1 EYNTDLFD
9 DETIS
14 RMWQHYITL
23 LESVVNNPEQSIS
36 QLPMLTMEEKKQA
49 LLNWNNT
56 NVEYPRERCIQDLF
70 EEQVRQNPDAIA
82 LRYLEQSMTYSQL
95 NQQANQLAH
104 YLKKQGVT
112 PQTMVGLCVERS
124 MDMIIGILGIL
135 KVGGIYVPLDAS
147 YPEERLRFMIEDA
160 KISVLVTQSHMKEV
174 FPCDGMT
181 TVMVDHDWKKIS
193 QESLEN
199 PRNELTGEHIAY
211 VNYTS
216 GSTGKP
222 KGVVIPHRGVLRLVK
237 ENNYVRLTSK
247 EILLQFAPVSFDAAT
262 FEIWGS
268 LLNGAQL
275 VIYPYG
281 QASLEELG
289 QVLRQNKVSTLWL
302 TAGLFHQMVEYR
314 LEDLKGVRQIL
325 AGGDVLS
332 PVHVRKVLE
341 ELDDCLLINGY
352 GPTENTTFTCCY
364 PMSDVSQ
371 VRHTVPIGRPIAN
384 TQVYVLDQQLQPVPI
399 GIPGELYI
407 GGDGLALEYLNQP
420 ALTKEKFIPHLF
432 SDDQE
437 AQLYKTGDLVRYL
450 PDGNI
455 EFLGRTDNQVKIRG
469 FRIELGEIEVVLE
482 QYPHVQKAVVVIQ
495 ETASGDRRLIAY
507 IVMDKEHEFL
517 VKDLRN
523 YIKENLPEY
532 LIPAIFVTIESLP
545 LSPNGK
551 VNRAALP
558 APEVSGS
565 DLIEFTPPR
574 NSTEEAI
581 AEIWMQLLQVD
592 QIGIHDNFFELGG
605 HSLVATQVI
614 SRLHE
619 ALGVRL
625 SVRSIFSHSTVAEL
639 ATYIEDIHNG
649 NQDVSE
655 KIISPVVR
663 GACLPLSFAQ
673 QRLWFVDKWQSDTV
687 HLYNIP
693 IAYRIQGILDYEALN
708 FSLSEIIRRHESL
721 RTIFKEIEGQPIQV
735 INSNVKANVNLVNLS
750 AEPEYEREQLAKSIM
765 IEEAHHAFDLSQG
778 PLFRPTLI
786 KLAMEQYIL
795 MLNFHHI
802 ISDGWSNGIF
812 MKELS
817 DLYESFIAGRPS
829 PLVDLK
835 FQYADYAVEQRQ
847 WLEGERL
854 EESLAY
860 WKKQLGGKLP
870 VLQLPSDRP
879 RPAVQTFRGKTKKF
893 KIPNELLKK
902 VKVLSQE
909 ERSSLFMTL
918 LTGFKVL
925 LYRYTGQ
932 EDLLVGTPVAN
943 RNQKALENLI
953 GFFVNTLVVR
963 TDVSGDV
970 SFRDL
975 LRRVR
980 EVTLEAYAH
989 QDVPFEKLVEELQP
1003 DRDVSTSPLFQV
1015 MFTLQNAPLISTTLA
1030 GSTLESIEM
1039 AYDIA
1044 KFDLTMAVTEME
1056 DELQG
1061 VFEYNEDLFNES
1073 TISRMAESFCTLLE
1087 GIVTN
1092 PEESIKKLPIMS
1104 SEEQRKSLV
1113 DWNDTTKG
1121 YPLEKGMHQFFE
1133 DRVVQHPEAIAAVF
1147 EGESITYQE
1156 LNRRA
1161 NQLAHHLKLVGVE
1174 SQAFIGIYMER
1185 SLEMLITLLAVFK
1198 AEGVY
1203 VPLDPSYP
1211 KDRITFMLE
1220 DSQTSV
1226 ILTQRQLV
1234 SKLPNHDVKVI
1245 CADADWDQV
1254 RQCSDSNLPRCGDKD
1269 SLAYTIYTSGS
1280 TGKPKG
1286 VQITND
1292 ALINCLLATNEHIQL
1307 NEQDR
1312 FLAVATI
1319 SFDIACVELYLPLIL
1334 GACVVIAKREVSTD
1348 GECLAELINTSGATI
1363 MQATP
1368 ATWQMLI
1375 QAGWNGNL
1383 QLKVLTGGEAL
1394 PLKLAN
1400 DLIDR
1405 SAGVWNGY
1413 GPTEATIYTTI
1424 SKVTTEDSWI
1434 SIGRPIANT
1443 SIYVLDDQLQPVPV
1457 GVPGEL
1463 HIGGSGLAAG
1473 YLNRPELTA
1482 ERFIQDP
1489 FSNKPNARMYKTGDL
1504 VRYRSNGELEFI
1516 SRIDHQVKVRGF
1528 RIELGEIENVLIKD
1542 VNIKEVV
1549 VIVHEDVLGEK
1560 RLVAYVVPNEKQ
1572 SLNTKSLRSLL
1583 KGNLPDYM
1591 IPSAFIVMD
1600 KFPLTLNGKIDRQ
1613 ALPMPEKFESMRDK
1627 DFVAPRNRTEE
1638 LLADIWCTVLQVDKV
1653 GIDDNFFEMGG
1664 HSLLA
1669 TQVLWQLR

>member
-1 EYNTDLFD
+1 
-9 DETIS
+9 
-14 RMWQHYITL
+14 
-23 LESVVNNPEQSIS
+23 
-36 QLPMLTMEEKKQA
+36 
-49 LLNWNNT
+49 
-56 NVEYPRERCIQDLF
+56 
-70 EEQVRQNPDAIA
+70 
-82 LRYLEQSMTYSQL
+82 
-95 NQQANQLAH
+95 
-104 YLKKQGVT
+104 
-112 PQTMVGLCVERS
+112 
-124 MDMIIGILGIL
+124 
-135 KVGGIYVPLDAS
+135 
-147 YPEERLRFMIEDA
+147 
-160 KISVLVTQSHMKEV
+160 
-174 FPCDGMT
+174 
-181 TVMVDHDWKKIS
+181 
-193 QESLEN
+193 
-199 PRNELTGEHIAY
+199 
-211 VNYTS
+211 
-216 GSTGKP
+216 
-222 KGVVIPHRGVLRLVK
+222 
-237 ENNYVRLTSK
+237 
-247 EILLQFAPVSFDAAT
+247 
-262 FEIWGS
+262 
-268 LLNGAQL
+268 
-275 VIYPYG
+275 
-281 QASLEELG
+281 
-289 QVLRQNKVSTLWL
+289 
-302 TAGLFHQMVEYR
+302 
-314 LEDLKGVRQIL
+314 
-325 AGGDVLS
+325 
-332 PVHVRKVLE
+332 
-341 ELDDCLLINGY
+341 
-352 GPTENTTFTCCY
+352 
-364 PMSDVSQ
+364 
-371 VRHTVPIGRPIAN
+371 
-384 TQVYVLDQQLQPVPI
+384 
-399 GIPGELYI
+399 
-407 GGDGLALEYLNQP
+407 
-420 ALTKEKFIPHLF
+420 
-432 SDDQE
+432 
-437 AQLYKTGDLVRYL
+437 
-450 PDGNI
+450 
-455 EFLGRTDNQVKIRG
+455 
-469 FRIELGEIEVVLE
+469 
-482 QYPHVQKAVVVIQ
+482 
-495 ETASGDRRLIAY
+495 
-507 IVMDKEHEFL
+507 
-517 VKDLRN
+517 
-523 YIKENLPEY
+523 
-532 LIPAIFVTIESLP
+532 
-545 LSPNGK
+545 
-551 VNRAALP
+551 
-558 APEVSGS
+558 
-565 DLIEFTPPR
+565 
-574 NSTEEAI
+574 
-581 AEIWMQLLQVD
+581 
-592 QIGIHDNFFELGG
+592 
-605 HSLVATQVI
+605 
-614 SRLHE
+614 
-619 ALGVRL
+619 
-625 SVRSIFSHSTVAEL
+625 
-639 ATYIEDIHNG
+639 
-649 NQDVSE
+649 
-655 KIISPVVR
+655 
-663 GACLPLSFAQ
+663 
-673 QRLWFVDKWQSDTV
+673 
-687 HLYNIP
+687 
-693 IAYRIQGILDYEALN
+693 
-708 FSLSEIIRRHESL
+708 
-721 RTIFKEIEGQPIQV
+721 
-735 INSNVKANVNLVNLS
+735 
-750 AEPEYEREQLAKSIM
+750 
-765 IEEAHHAFDLSQG
+765 
-778 PLFRPTLI
+778 
-786 KLAMEQYIL
+786 
-795 MLNFHHI
+795 
-802 ISDGWSNGIF
+802 
-812 MKELS
+812 
-817 DLYESFIAGRPS
+817 
-829 PLVDLK
+829 
-835 FQYADYAVEQRQ
+835 
-847 WLEGERL
+847 
-854 EESLAY
+854 
-860 WKKQLGGKLP
+860 
-870 VLQLPSDRP
+870 
-879 RPAVQTFRGKTKKF
+879 
-893 KIPNELLKK
+893 
-902 VKVLSQE
+902 
-909 ERSSLFMTL
+909 
-918 LTGFKVL
+918 
-925 LYRYTGQ
+925 
-932 EDLLVGTPVAN
+932 
-943 RNQKALENLI
+943 
-953 GFFVNTLVVR
+953 
-963 TDVSGDV
+963 
-970 SFRDL
+970 
-975 LRRVR
+975 
-980 EVTLEAYAH
+980 
-989 QDVPFEKLVEELQP
+989 
-1003 DRDVSTSPLFQV
+1003 
-1015 MFTLQNAPLISTTLA
+1015 
-1030 GSTLESIEM
+1030 
-1039 AYDIA
+1039 
-1044 KFDLTMAVTEME
+1044 
-1056 DELQG
+1056 
-1061 VFEYNEDLFNES
+1061 FEYNEDLFNES

-1669 TQVLWQLR
+1669 TQVLWQLREVISVDISVRDLFTYPNIEDLALYIETVQRGGTEDLILPISRDKYLPVSSSQKRLWFLSQMELKDKHLYNIPIALLFKGKLEYSALVESLNEIIRRHENLRTTFVEQEGKLGQIITPFSKMEIPFTDLSRYPKDKRRAEAKHLINQEARYSFDFSRGPLCRVNLIKMETEEHILLINLHHIISDGWSHDIFMQELSALYTARIAGESLVLPDLPIQYVDFAAWEQEWLEGERLEESLAYWKKQLGGKLPVLQLPSDRPRPAVQTFRGKTKKFKIPNELLKKVKVLSQEERSSLFMTLLTGFKVLLYRYTGQEDLLVGTPVANRNQKALENLIGFFANTLVVRTDISGDVSFRDLLRRVREVTLEAYAHQDVPFEKLVDELNVERDLSHSPLFQVMFMFRNIMTFEKKLSGLHLQEIDIDRDVSKFDLTLFVEEEKDELQGIFEYNEDLFNESTISRMAESFCTLLEGIVTNPEESIKKLPIMSSEEQRKSLVDWNDTTKGYPLEKGMHQFFEDRVVQHPEAIAAVFEGESITYQELNRRANQLAHHLKLVGVESQAFIGIYMERSLEMLITLLAVFKAEGVYVPLDPSYPKDRITFMLEDSQTSVILTQRQLVSKLPNHDVKVICADADWDQVRQCSDSNLPRCGDKDSLAYTIYTSGSTGKPKGVQITNDALINCLLATNEHIQLNEQDRFLAVATISFDIACVELYLPLILGACVVIAKREVSTDGECLAELINTSGATIMQATPATWQMLIQAGWNGNLQLKVLTGGEALPLKLANDLIDRSAGVWNGYGPTEATIYTTISKVTTEDSWISIGRPIANTSIYVLDDQLQPVPVGVPGELHIGGSGLAAGYLNRPELTAERFIQDPFSNKPNARMYKTGDLVRYRSNGELEFISRIDHQVKVRGFRIELGEIENVLIKDVNIKEVVVIVHEDVLGEKRLVAYVVPNEKQSLNTKSLRSLLKGNLPDYMIPSAFIVMDKFPLTLNGKIDRQALPMPEKFESMRDKDFVAPRNRTEELLADIWCTVLQVDKVGIDDNFFEMGGHSLLATQVLWQLR